1 MAAVLVPSVWT
12 MLALVLRPVRV
23 VVASAVAVVAAV
35 VAVVVSA
42 AVVAVV
48 VVVTVAVV
56 VAAVV
61 VAVASAVA
69 VEVSPA
75 PRSPLIKEYA
85 CGDTSVGFSRRFYLP
100 VGLGLSVGYHFDTSW
115 LFPFP
120 RDLVGF
126 EKTIASVPSGSLA
139 V

>member
-23 VVASAVAVVAAV
+23 VVASAVA
-35 VAVVVSA
+35 
-42 AVVAVV
+42 
-48 VVVTVAVV
+48 V